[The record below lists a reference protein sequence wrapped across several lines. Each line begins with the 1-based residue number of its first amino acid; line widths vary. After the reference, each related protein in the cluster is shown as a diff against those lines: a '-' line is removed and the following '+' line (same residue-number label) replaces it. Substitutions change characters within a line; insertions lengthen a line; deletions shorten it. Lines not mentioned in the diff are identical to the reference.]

1 MNRVSANRR
10 TVEMYMD
17 GFRASDHAKILAC
30 LTDDVEWI
38 LPGAFHLHGKQAF
51 DAEIENPAFTGSPR
65 ITVDRLTE
73 ENDVVVAEGVV
84 IARRNDG
91 VELTLAMCDVFE
103 MRDQK
108 IRRLTSY
115 LMPA

>member
-1 MNRVSANRR
+1 MTENKQ
-10 TVEMYMD
+10 TVETYMD
-17 GFRASDHAKILAC
+17 GFRASDHQKILAC

-51 DAEIENPAFTGSPR
+51 DAEIENPAFTGSPQ
-65 ITVDRLTE
+65 ITVNRLTE
-73 ENDVVVAEGVV
+73 ENDVVIAEGVV

-91 VELTLAMCDVFE
+91 TQLTLAMCDVFE
-103 MRDQK
+103 MRDHR

-115 LMPA
+115 LMELK